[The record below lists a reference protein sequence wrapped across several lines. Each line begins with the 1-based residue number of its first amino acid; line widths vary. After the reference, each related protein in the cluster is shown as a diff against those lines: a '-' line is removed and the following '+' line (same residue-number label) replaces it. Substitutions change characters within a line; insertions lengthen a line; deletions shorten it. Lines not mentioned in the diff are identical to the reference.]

1 MEKITNDPNYPWL
14 PYQHLKQT
22 SFKRRPRLTQTWF
35 FLIQKWWKPK
45 PPKKLTTRRL
55 SLHRQA
61 SAKNLRKSCKEP
73 SWHRNSSPR
82 GLPWILNFHSLCYL
96 TKKSC
101 RSWRSASRQWTKE
114 PRLHLLLACRK
125 VFKFRLH
132 GSPLGL
138 DFRCQD
144 CSLLDLRR
152 SPRLSLFVVRF
163 FNGSG
168 FHQFWMRKIQM
179 RWVCVRR
186 WWDSSDRLWT
196 FPFATMS

>member
-1 MEKITNDPNYPWL
+1 MLWHGSEWKSSQTIRTIPSTSDANPP
-14 PYQHLKQT
+14 HLNFPH
-22 SFKRRPRLTQTWF
+22 SEMM
-35 FLIQKWWKPK
+35 KPK
-45 PPKKLTTRRL
+45 SPRKLTTRRL

-179 RWVCVRR
+179 RWVCVKR
-186 WWDSSDRLWT
+186 WLGNQCVK
-196 FPFATMS
+196 